1 MSNSPRVRLASQNTV
16 QVVASNLSSA
26 GQVIGGIAV
35 DLSNIQDNFVLQY
48 NASIDKIVAVDPDQV
63 LQDAVPS
70 GIPNDFINV
79 LDTDLNRGQ
88 NIDFDGGNF

>member
-48 NASIDKIVAVDPDQV
+48 DASIDKIVAVDPDQV